1 MYIYVFSYVDIHT
14 SAAESI
20 AYIYIYKHICIHRS
34 IHIYVYVYIYIYVYI
49 CMYIYTYIYVCICI
63 CTQAHTQTHTHI
75 HAHIHVLF
83 FIQVCVNI
91 ICKDVYRCMCTSLR
105 LWVSVISEQQGNG
118 GAGYGWVKRTRDG
131 GGEVHCR
138 LRVCLYKPNPELT
151 KECHAIRIFILSTF
165 FLAPLPGSAAT
176 FSSFAVDLFW
186 ATTARCILVLKT
198 NGSRP

>member
-1 MYIYVFSYVDIHT
+1 MYM
-14 SAAESI
+14 
-20 AYIYIYKHICIHRS
+20 YIYIYMYTYVCIS
-34 IHIYVYVYIYIYVYI
+34 IHIYTYAYVYVHK
-49 CMYIYTYIYVCICI
+49 
-63 CTQAHTQTHTHI
+63 HTHKHTHTYTHTYMY
-75 HAHIHVLF
+75 F
-83 FIQVCVNI
+83 FLYRCVNI

-138 LRVCLYKPNPELT
+138 LRVCLYKSNPELT